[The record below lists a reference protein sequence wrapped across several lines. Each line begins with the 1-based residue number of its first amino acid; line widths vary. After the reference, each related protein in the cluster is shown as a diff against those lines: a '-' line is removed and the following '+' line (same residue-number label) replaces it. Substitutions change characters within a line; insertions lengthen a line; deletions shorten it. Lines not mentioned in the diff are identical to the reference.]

1 MRSTAAPYMQEQDLH
16 PLDEGRQLRS
26 ALRTLPEQIA
36 ERIYADIVAGRYQP
50 GERVREETLAEAF
63 GVSRGPVREALR
75 ILERDSV
82 VRVLANKGAH
92 VTKLSA
98 KEVNDIFEIRMVL
111 AGAMVRRLA
120 TMPRPVVVRF
130 ASAVDALERLATAP
144 DEGAAYV
151 AASVD
156 LALGMAQAS
165 DNERL
170 AEIMRS
176 LARQSWRYTRLALNE
191 PGRRQE
197 SARTWRELFNAL
209 LAGEADVAGRAM
221 EKLVDD
227 SRREAVHRLETGSV

>member
-1 MRSTAAPYMQEQDLH
+1 M
-16 PLDEGRQLRS
+16 DEGREIRS

-36 ERIYADIVAGRYQP
+36 ERIYADIVAGHYQP
-50 GERVREETLAEAF
+50 GERIREEALAESF

-92 VTKLSA
+92 VTKLST
-98 KEVNDIFEIRMVL
+98 KEVNDIFQIRMLL

-120 TMPRPVVVRF
+120 TMPRAVVTRF
-130 ASAVDALERLATAP
+130 APAVDRLEQLATAP
-144 DEGAAYV
+144 DGGAAYV
-151 AASVD
+151 AASVE
-156 LALGMAQAS
+156 LALGMAKAS

-176 LARQSWRYTRLALNE
+176 LARQSWRYTRLALSE
-191 PGRRQE
+191 PARRQE
-197 SARTWRELFNAL
+197 SARTWRTLLDAL
-209 LAGEADVAGRAM
+209 LAGEGDVAGRAM

-227 SRREAVHRLETGSV
+227 SRREAVHLLENGTGNSAA

>member
-1 MRSTAAPYMQEQDLH
+1 MRPTAAPYMQEHDLH
-16 PLDEGRQLRS
+16 PVDEGREIRS

-36 ERIYADIVAGRYQP
+36 ERIYSDIVAGHYEP
-50 GERVREETLAEAF
+50 GERIREEALAELF

-92 VTKLSA
+92 VTKLST
-98 KEVNDIFEIRMVL
+98 KEVNDIFQIRMLL

-120 TMPRPVVVRF
+120 TMPQTVVTRF
-130 ASAVDALERLATAP
+130 APAVETLERLALAP
-144 DEGAAYV
+144 DGGAAYV
-151 AASVD
+151 AASVE
-156 LALGMAQAS
+156 LALGMAKAS

-176 LARQSWRYTRLALNE
+176 LARQSWRYTRLALHE
-191 PGRRQE
+191 PVRRQE
-197 SARTWRELFNAL
+197 SARTWRILFDAL
-209 LAGEADVAGRAM
+209 LAGEGDVAGRAM

>member
-1 MRSTAAPYMQEQDLH
+1 MSATTARTNPPQPQPDTTWSNPAP
-16 PLDEGRQLRS
+16 P

-36 ERIYADIVAGRYQP
+36 DRIYASIVASEYQP
-50 GERVREETLAEAF
+50 GERIREEALAEAF

-120 TMPRPVVVRF
+120 RADRALIARF
-130 ASAVDALERLATAP
+130 APKVEELERLAALP
-144 DEGAAYV
+144 DGGAAYV
-151 AASVD
+151 AHSVE
-156 LALGMAQAS
+156 LALQMAQAS
-165 DNERL
+165 GNERL

-176 LARQSWRYTRLALNE
+176 LARQSWRYTRLGLAE
-191 PGRRQE
+191 PHRRQE
-197 SARTWRELFNAL
+197 SASHWRAMFNAL
-209 LAGEADVAGRAM
+209 MEGRADEAGTEM
-221 EKLVDD
+221 ERLVDD
-227 SRREAVHRLETGSV
+227 SRQEAVRRLEGTDA